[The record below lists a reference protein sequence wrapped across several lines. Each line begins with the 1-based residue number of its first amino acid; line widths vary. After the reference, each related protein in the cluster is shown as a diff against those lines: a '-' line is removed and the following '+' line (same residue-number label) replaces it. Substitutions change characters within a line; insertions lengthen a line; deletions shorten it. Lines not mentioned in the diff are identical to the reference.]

1 MIAKPLAALSPIR
14 SLTPMKKL
22 IFSASICLLSIAASA
37 QTTPITQPDQQ
48 WYLRDKTP
56 ATAGIDVERTYSELL
71 KNRKPTPVIVAV
83 IDGGI
88 DTTHEDLRR
97 VLWVNPKEIAGNGKD
112 DDKNGYVDDVHGWN
126 FIGGKD
132 GRNVSYETAEVTRL
146 YVKLKPKYDGK
157 ERSAFKGTELKDFD
171 LYQKTKAE
179 VEKNQKQYKA
189 QYEGIQQFAGQFTD
203 AVTGLKQTLNVTK
216 LDTTTLAMVADT
228 AQSAGVKRP
237 AMGILNMLRQQNVG
251 DADKMVGEFAKYID
265 QLKARAE
272 YHYNP
277 DFATR
282 DIVGDDPE
290 NTKDRDYGNAD
301 IMGPDANHGTHVAGI
316 IGADR
321 TNNLG
326 IRGIADAV
334 QIMGV
339 RAVPDGDERDKD
351 VANAI
356 RYAVDNGAQIINMSF
371 GKDYSPQREV
381 VEDAERYAMT
391 KGVLLIH
398 AAGNDG
404 KDIDTSSNFPNPRF
418 TDGMLIPNVIT
429 VGASAEPNTSD
440 LIASFSNYGKKN
452 VDVFAP
458 GKDIYSTV
466 PGSKYENNSGTSMAS
481 PVVAGVAAVLKSYFP
496 KLTYADIKRIIVQ
509 SATPYTTKVRRPES
523 EDTVDFSTLSQ
534 RGGIVNL
541 YDAVKMAMAMESG
554 KGAGMKGK

>member
-1 MIAKPLAALSPIR
+1 
-14 SLTPMKKL
+14 MKKL
-22 IFSASICLLSIAASA
+22 LVSASICLFSVAASA
-37 QTTPITQPDQQ
+37 QESQ
-48 WYLRDKTP
+48 WYLRDKTDNS
-56 ATAGIDVERTYSELL
+56 AGISVERAYRELL
-71 KNRKPTPVIVAV
+71 KNRKPTPVLVAV

-97 VLWVNPKEIAGNGKD
+97 VLWVNPKEVAGNGKD

-146 YVKLKPKYDGK
+146 YAQLKPKYDGK
-157 ERSAFKGTELKDFD
+157 SRASLKPAEQKEYD
-171 LYQKTKAE
+171 LYVKTKAE
-179 VEKNQKQYKA
+179 VEKNQAQYKA
-189 QYEGIQQFAGQFTD
+189 QYQGISQFYEQYST
-203 AVTGLKQTLNVTK
+203 AVTTLKKALNVTK
-216 LDTTTLAMVADT
+216 LDTTTLSKVSDT
-228 AQSAGVKRP
+228 ITNAALKRP
-237 AMGILNMLRQQNVG
+237 VVGILRLLRQQG
-251 DADKMVGEFAKYID
+251 AADADAVTAELEKANE

-272 YHYNP
+272 YNYNP
-277 DFATR
+277 DFDSRA
-282 DIVGDDPE
+282 IVGDNPNDLKE
-290 NTKDRDYGNAD
+290 RNYGNAD
-301 IMGPDANHGTHVAGI
+301 IMGPRADHGTHVAGI

-321 TNNLG
+321 TNTLG
-326 IRGIADAV
+326 IMGIADAV

-381 VEDAERYAMT
+381 VEEAERYALS
-391 KGVLLIH
+391 KGVLLVH

-404 KDIDTSSNFPNPRF
+404 KDIDTAANYPSPRF
-418 TDGMLIPNVIT
+418 LDGKEIPNVIT
-429 VGASAEPNTSD
+429 VGASAEPNTND
-440 LIASFSNYGKKN
+440 LVASFSNYGKQT

-496 KLTYADIKRIIVQ
+496 KLTYADLKRIIMQ
-509 SATPYTTKVRRPES
+509 SATPYSTKVRKPETS
-523 EDTVDFSTLSQ
+523 DSVDFASLSKT
-534 RGGIVNL
+534 GGIVNL
-541 YDAVKMAMAMESG
+541 YEAVKLAMAQEAGSG
-554 KGAGMKGK
+554 TKGK